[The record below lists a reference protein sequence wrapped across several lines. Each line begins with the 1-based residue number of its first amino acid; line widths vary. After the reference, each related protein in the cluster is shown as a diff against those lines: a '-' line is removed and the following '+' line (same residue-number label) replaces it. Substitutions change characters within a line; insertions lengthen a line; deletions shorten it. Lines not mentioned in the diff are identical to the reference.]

1 MDLLRPSGNRYN
13 LRRDLNLKEW
23 NMNKETGI
31 ETGWIF
37 RSTSRIV
44 EWSFNYLKCEKIAG
58 VYLNLK

>member
-1 MDLLRPSGNRYN
+1 
-13 LRRDLNLKEW
+13 
-23 NMNKETGI
+23 MNKETGI